1 MGYINP
7 NEAILKY
14 MASLPAITG
23 LVGGQIAQQHKF
35 ALEGSSNAW
44 PTPSASSPGAALTI
58 RPEAGGTPERD
69 QPNQQGRV
77 VFYCFGG
84 TPAEAMRLYLEVIQA
99 CRAITKATVATS
111 TGTALIFYLV
121 PDGSPQVAQD
131 ADTRV
136 DVVIQSARYRVFE
149 HALEDLT

>member
-1 MGYINP
+1 MGLINP
-7 NEAILKY
+7 TEAILKHFL
-14 MASLPAITG
+14 AQPTITG
-23 LVGGQIAQQHKF
+23 LVGVQIAQQHKF
-35 ALEGSSNAW
+35 ALEGSDGAW
-44 PTPSASSPGAALTI
+44 PTPSRALTI
-58 RPEAGGTPERD
+58 RPEPGGTPERD

-77 VFYCFGG
+77 VLFSFGG
-84 TPAEAMRLYLEVIQA
+84 TPAEAMRLYLEVIQV
-99 CRAITKATVATS
+99 CRAITKATVTTS